1 MTSKRTLN
9 NLGGDSNYKEEI
21 SPDLKDDIKIAF
33 EIYQDDQ
40 SNLLGNF

>member
-1 MTSKRTLN
+1 MSQKRVMNSMDLN
-9 NLGGDSNYKEEI
+9 SNYKEEI

-40 SNLLGNF
+40 SI

>member
-1 MTSKRTLN
+1 MSIKRNNTSLEIN
-9 NLGGDSNYKEEI
+9 NNFKEEI

-40 SNLLGNF
+40 SKYK